1 MTLDA
6 IRQAAMSLSPE
17 DRFQLA
23 EELLVSVPEGP
34 QLTAEEE
41 RLIEERVVAHERD
54 PSGAL
59 PWTTVREQIRA
70 ELNERH
76 NGK

>member
-1 MTLDA
+1 
-6 IRQAAMSLSPE
+6 MSLSPE

-34 QLTAEEE
+34 GLTAEEE
-41 RLIEERVVAHERD
+41 RLIEERIIAHERD

-59 PWTTVREQIRA
+59 PWTTVREQIRS
-70 ELNERH
+70 ELDERRG
-76 NGK
+76 GK